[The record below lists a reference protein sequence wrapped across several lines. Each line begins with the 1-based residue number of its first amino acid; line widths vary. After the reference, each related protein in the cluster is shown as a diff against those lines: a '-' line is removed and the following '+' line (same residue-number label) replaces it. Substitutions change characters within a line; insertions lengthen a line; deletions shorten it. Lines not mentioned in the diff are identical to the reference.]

1 MHGHKQQKPSK
12 AVIADRPALA
22 REAAPSLAPPGLD
35 SIVKTGPFSG
45 QVGRGLSSAPRLG
58 RKECGKGCAGA
69 VEVRHGAGVWADRR
83 QDSVA
88 SMAGRMAA

>member
-1 MHGHKQQKPSK
+1 MWKGN
-12 AVIADRPALA
+12 RTG
-22 REAAPSLAPPGLD
+22 REAAPGLAMPRAGGV
-35 SIVKTGPFSG
+35 VKPGPFRPG
-45 QVGRGLSSAPRLG
+45 VGRGPSSAPRLG